1 MKIVIVDDEE
11 VSLFITK
18 RKLVL
23 EGLALDKDIHT
34 FLSGQEALE
43 MLAACAEGEYPDIVL
58 VDLSMPNMDG
68 WQFLELLAQAGSGL
82 ADASRIYILTS
93 SLAMED
99 RTRAREVSL
108 LAGYI
113 LKPISAESIRML
125 REGHTPG
132 SPLSEEG

>member
-99 RTRAREVSL
+99 RTRARGVSL